1 MSEKIENIK
10 NINEQGILKKY
21 AQVLVC
27 VSHLEMRTFS
37 YIIPDAL
44 KPIIKIGQPVLVNFG
59 RQGTVLAVVVGFS
72 DYLEE
77 GIKAKEIIEIAD
89 EKELFSLPYLKIL
102 EWCSQYYLTDF
113 ATVFECA
120 VPMKFL
126 KNVKKAVYLKDAS
139 FNFKPKSPEEKIIS
153 ELKQKQG
160 FSFLSALL
168 KSVKIPQQK
177 FYSALRKLKEKGA
190 VEVQEVD
197 DEKSQ
202 KVKSEKFVVFKSK
215 ENAPKRQISILEKL
229 EELKEYPLIDFEK
242 EVKTTRAT
250 IKKLSDLGFVEIEE
264 REVYRNPLDI
274 YKIPDEKEDFP
285 PLSEEQNK
293 VYNALKSKIKSD
305 EGKGVYLLHGVTA
318 SGKTEVYFNLMKD
331 TLEKGK
337 NVLFL
342 APEIALASQLTIRIA
357 KRFSDYSTALWHSSI
372 SEGERYDV
380 RNKLRNNEIRIL
392 IGARSA
398 VFAPL
403 KDIGLIILDE
413 EHEGSFKQ
421 TTPAPR
427 YSAKEVA
434 KKLSETYSAPLILG
448 SATPDVSS
456 YYLAK
461 HSGNLFELKKRFNN
475 VELAK
480 VSIVDMRDEFY
491 KDKRSILSRPLIR
504 ELEQNLRDKKQS
516 LILIN
521 RRGYTTYTQCSN
533 CSEPIRCP
541 NCDVTLVYHKSSG
554 KLKCHWCDYEIPMP
568 EVCPKCH
575 SSELRTFGV
584 GTERIENILSK
595 LFPEAK
601 IARLDSDSM
610 TTKTGYIDILRD
622 FSAQK
627 IDILIGTQMIA
638 KGLDNENVTLVGVI
652 DSDLG
657 IMLPDFRASERG
669 FQLLMQVAGR
679 AGRGNFK
686 GKAIFQTYNPEFYAI
701 STACNQ
707 DYDSFYKT
715 EIHLREC
722 FDYPPFSQIYKF
734 VVSSQNEERAQLC
747 SEQITEYFKKIISDK
762 GLKEYIIVLGPSKSI
777 ISRLNNE
784 YRFNFVIKNKLAQ
797 NGQRLINSIYK
808 TIKPAKDIKII
819 VDVNPLDM
827 I

>member
-1 MSEKIENIK
+1 MSEKTQNNDK
-10 NINEQGILKKY
+10 INEPGILKKY

-27 VSHLEMRTFS
+27 VSHLEMRTYS
-37 YIIPDAL
+37 YLIPDSL

-89 EKELFSLPYLKIL
+89 EKEIFPLSYLKLL
-102 EWCSQYYLTDF
+102 EWCSQYYLTNF
-113 ATVFECA
+113 STVFQCA

-126 KNVKKAVYLKDAS
+126 KNVKKSVSLLLYDYS
-139 FNFKPKSPEEKIIS
+139 PKQNSLEEKILLY
-153 ELKQKQG
+153 LKEKNG
-160 FSFLSALL
+160 YALLSSAL
-168 KSVKIPQQK
+168 KSVKATQNK
-177 FYSALRKLKEKGA
+177 VYSALRKLKDKNVIEIKEIDAEAAQKTKTEKYLI
-190 VEVQEVD
+190 
-197 DEKSQ
+197 
-202 KVKSEKFVVFKSK
+202 FKTK
-215 ENAPKRQISILEKL
+215 ENAPKRQAEILEKL
-229 EELKEYPLIDFEK
+229 EKLKEAPLIEFEK
-242 EVKTTRAT
+242 EAKTTRAT
-250 IKKLSDLGFVEIEE
+250 VKKLAELGFIEIEE

-274 YKIPDEKEDFP
+274 YKISEKESFP
-285 PLSEEQNK
+285 PLSSEQK
-293 VYNALKSKIKSD
+293 QVYEALKLKLQ
-305 EGKGVYLLHGVTA
+305 EGRGEYLLHGVTA
-318 SGKTEVYFNLMKD
+318 SGKTEIYFNLIKD
-331 TLEKGK
+331 VLESGK

-342 APEIALASQLTIRIA
+342 APEIALASQLTIRTV
-357 KRFSDYSTALWHSSI
+357 KRFSQYQTALWHSSI

-380 RNKLRNNEIRIL
+380 WNKLKNNEIRIL

-403 KDIGLIILDE
+403 KNIGLIIMDE

-434 KKLSETYSAPLILG
+434 KKLSEIYSAPLILG

-461 HSGNLFELKKRFNN
+461 TSGNLYELKNRYNN

-480 VSIVDMRDEFY
+480 VSIVDMREEFH
-491 KDKRSILSRPLIR
+491 KDKPSILSRTLIR
-504 ELEQNLRDKKQS
+504 ELEQNLKDKKQS

-521 RRGYTTYTQCSN
+521 RRGFTTYTQCMS
-533 CSEPIRCP
+533 CAEPIRCP
-541 NCDVTLVYHKSSG
+541 NCDVTMVYHKSEG
-554 KLKCHWCDYEIPMP
+554 KLKCHWCDYETPMP
-568 EVCPKCH
+568 SSCPKCH
-575 SSELRTFGV
+575 SSELRTLGV
-584 GTERIENILSK
+584 GTERIEDILAK
-595 LFPEAK
+595 FFPEAR
-601 IARLDSDSM
+601 IARLDSDAMS
-610 TTKTGYIDILRD
+610 TKTGYIEILKD
-622 FSAQK
+622 FSEQK
-627 IDILIGTQMIA
+627 TDILIGTQMIA

-686 GKAIFQTYNPEFYAI
+686 GRAIFQTYNPEFYAI
-701 STACNQ
+701 STACKQ
-707 DYDSFYKT
+707 DYESFYKT

-734 VVSSQNEERAQLC
+734 VVSSQNEDRAQLC
-747 SEQITEYFKKIISDK
+747 AEQITEYFKRIVEDK
-762 GLKEYIIVLGPSKSI
+762 GLKEYIIVLGPAKCVISK
-777 ISRLNNE
+777 LNRE
-784 YRFNFVIKNKLAQ
+784 YRFNFVIKNKLSHR
-797 NGQRLINSIYK
+797 GQRLINSIYK
-808 TIKPAKDIKII
+808 TIKPASDIKII
-819 VDVNPLDM
+819 ADVNPLDM

>member
-1 MSEKIENIK
+1 MSEKLK
-10 NINEQGILKKY
+10 NSEKINEQGILNKY

-37 YIIPDAL
+37 YLIPDSL
-44 KPIIKIGQPVLVNFG
+44 RPIIKIGQPVLVNFG
-59 RQGTVLAVVVGFS
+59 RQGSVLAIVVGFS

-89 EKELFSLPYLKIL
+89 EKELFSLDYIKIL

-126 KNVKKAVYLKDAS
+126 KSVKKGVFLLDN
-139 FNFKPKSPEEKIIS
+139 NFAAKSGSIEEKIIS
-153 ELKQKQG
+153 FLKSKNNY
-160 FSFLSALL
+160 SLVTAIL
-168 KSVKIPQQK
+168 KSVKSPQQK
-177 FYSALRKLKEKGA
+177 FYAALRRLRSQNI
-190 VEVQEVD
+190 VEVKEL
-197 DEKSQ
+197 DEDKSQ
-202 KVKSEKFVVFKSK
+202 KVKYEKFIVFKSK
-215 ENAPKRQISILEKL
+215 QEPPKRQISILEKL
-229 EELKEYPLIDFEK
+229 EQIKEAPLIEFEK
-242 EVKTTRAT
+242 DVKTTRAT
-250 IKKLSDLGFVEIEE
+250 LKKLEELGCVKIEE
-264 REVYRNPLDI
+264 RVVYRNPLDI
-274 YKIPDEKEDFP
+274 YKISGNEPFPKLSDEQK
-285 PLSEEQNK
+285 S
-293 VYNALKSKIKSD
+293 VYEGIKSKICEN
-305 EGKGVYLLHGVTA
+305 EGGEYLIHGVTA

-331 TLEKGK
+331 VLEKGK

-357 KRFSDYSTALWHSSI
+357 KRFSDYSIALWHSSI

-380 RNKLRNNEIRIL
+380 WNKLRNNEIRIL

-403 KDIGLIILDE
+403 KDIGLVIIDE

-434 KKLSETYSAPLILG
+434 KKVSETYKAALILG

-456 YYLAK
+456 YYLSK
-461 HSGNLFELKKRFNN
+461 SSGNLFELKNRFNN

-480 VSIVDMRDEFY
+480 VSVVDMREEFHDN
-491 KDKRSILSRPLIR
+491 KKSILSRMLIR
-504 ELEQNLRDKKQS
+504 ELEQNLMANKQS

-521 RRGYTTYTQCSN
+521 RRGFTTYTQCMD

-554 KLKCHWCDYEIPMP
+554 KLKCHWCNYETTMP
-568 EVCPKCH
+568 DTCPKCH
-575 SSELRTFGV
+575 SSELRTFGA
-584 GTERIENILSK
+584 GTQRIEDILAK
-595 LFPEAK
+595 FFPEAK

-610 TTKTGYIDILRD
+610 STKTGYIDILRD
-622 FSAQK
+622 FSEHK

-679 AGRGNFK
+679 AGRGNFE

-701 STACNQ
+701 STACKQ
-707 DYDSFYKT
+707 DYESFYKT
-715 EIHLREC
+715 EINLREC

-734 VVSSQNEERAQLC
+734 VISSQNEDRTKLC
-747 SEQITEYFKKIISDK
+747 AEQITEYFKKIINDK
-762 GLKEYIIVLGPSKSI
+762 GLKEYIIVLGPTKCI
-777 ISRLNNE
+777 ISKLNQE
-784 YRFNFVIKNKLAQ
+784 YRYNFVIKNKLSHK
-797 NGQRLINSIYK
+797 GQKLINAIYK
-808 TIKPAKDIKII
+808 TIKPAGDIRIV